1 MTIDK
6 AIRYAYADDDG
17 DWRDKKNLPKN
28 VLPFI
33 FKKPFLQEIQE
44 MEEDDDEARNRV
56 IKIASAPHP
65 DESWFGLWEDLDS
78 QGMVPKSIRNL
89 TEFKKWFYKQNLDVE
104 MFSRGGSVNK
114 QSGLASLRRLIR

>member
-78 QGMVPKSIRNL
+78 
-89 TEFKKWFYKQNLDVE
+89 
-104 MFSRGGSVNK
+104 
-114 QSGLASLRRLIR
+114 